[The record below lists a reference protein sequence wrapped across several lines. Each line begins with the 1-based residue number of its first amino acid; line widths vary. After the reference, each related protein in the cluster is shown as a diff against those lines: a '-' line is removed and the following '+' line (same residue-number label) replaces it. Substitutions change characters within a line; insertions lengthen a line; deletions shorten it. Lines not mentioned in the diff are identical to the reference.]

1 MYQVHPTDS
10 CLTIVPITAKN
21 ALDIVGELKNL
32 EGYLFA
38 VLAMYENSQI
48 DVLSRLWVYLFHVG
62 DLCV

>member
-48 DVLSRLWVYLFHVG
+48 DVLSRL
-62 DLCV
+62 